1 MNHNLIPTEKS
12 WATETRSKLGPGEWT
27 ESDKLLDS
35 TVLKHHLAAKAR
47 NEHMVNKARIQLDRI
62 AREKYGSIRGLFRMF
77 DENQDGTI
85 SLHEFSSGLKKRNLE
100 KVFPREKQ
108 RLVFDHI
115 DSSGDNIVQMSEF
128 VQFFEGMNDEL
139 KAAENLSPS
148 ESVRKDVDLER
159 MRDLLKEKLV
169 NQKRTLKLDD
179 GYAENTEYLI
189 NAFHQIDKDQSGYI
203 YFDEFIEG
211 LGPGPGALNLGLGR
225 RELERLF
232 ESMDFTRDGR
242 ISYYEFTKS
251 LQMTDP
257 DAHFDPFLDQKQAA
271 AKLLTMKANAPWPYD
286 KSTAEANRE
295 YQEFLGVGPPPPG
308 GLGPPEEEEEERD
321 TFTALTAT
329 AQLDARAINIPS
341 VHASGMQQTVGQT
354 AIRPAHATGQGVF
367 DEMAS
372 TQELAMTRIT
382 KRVMAPPP
390 TDWSRTG
397 LGGNGTLRG
406 TALFADDRERFSTTN
421 GAMFARLNYAPNQ
434 PVTRDTLS
442 DTDRLAAFRTTKF
455 DTIGRRQAAHVE
467 RILRGAAMEKELQE
481 MRAHERMVNK
491 ARTRAKYEAFAYEEA
506 EKGFKKMPLTGMKKK
521 TMGAAYTRMWGGS
534 PDSQFN
540 TPDFFK
546 KTEWY

>member
-1 MNHNLIPTEKS
+1 MRSSRSTPQLSPNNNGKAKVRSNATSARPRTSMDASTSRSMESFGRPSSTQLQNTSRRPSQIKLRKMATLNHNLIPTEKS

-203 YFDEFIEG
+203 YFDEFIV
-211 LGPGPGALNLGLGR
+211 
-225 RELERLF
+225 
-232 ESMDFTRDGR
+232 S
-242 ISYYEFTKS
+242 SKS
-251 LQMTDP
+251 
-257 DAHFDPFLDQKQAA
+257 
-271 AKLLTMKANAPWPYD
+271 
-286 KSTAEANRE
+286 
-295 YQEFLGVGPPPPG
+295 
-308 GLGPPEEEEEERD
+308 
-321 TFTALTAT
+321 
-329 AQLDARAINIPS
+329 
-341 VHASGMQQTVGQT
+341 
-354 AIRPAHATGQGVF
+354 
-367 DEMAS
+367 
-372 TQELAMTRIT
+372 
-382 KRVMAPPP
+382 
-390 TDWSRTG
+390 
-397 LGGNGTLRG
+397 
-406 TALFADDRERFSTTN
+406 
-421 GAMFARLNYAPNQ
+421 
-434 PVTRDTLS
+434 
-442 DTDRLAAFRTTKF
+442 
-455 DTIGRRQAAHVE
+455 
-467 RILRGAAMEKELQE
+467 
-481 MRAHERMVNK
+481 
-491 ARTRAKYEAFAYEEA
+491 
-506 EKGFKKMPLTGMKKK
+506 
-521 TMGAAYTRMWGGS
+521 
-534 PDSQFN
+534 
-540 TPDFFK
+540 
-546 KTEWY
+546 